1 MKTRSKTVAKLF
13 STPAFLSHL
22 PVVAGMPVPVFVT
35 WFDGVPDFRVP
46 DTQKV
51 AECLKLR
58 LCGICGRKLGEH
70 MYFIGGPLSKANKL
84 FNDPP
89 MHKACAEFSSRVCPY
104 LTGKRQDYSRRA
116 VPDKTRVTKL
126 MAHGRPAELFILKA
140 RTKDLALT
148 QVQGKYLITIT
159 KNFVGCA
166 KLA

>member
-1 MKTRSKTVAKLF
+1 MKTRSKAASETVVVP
-13 STPAFLSHL
+13 SFLAHL
-22 PVVAGMPVPVFVT
+22 PVVAGMPVPFFVT

-46 DTQKV
+46 DTEKV
-51 AECLKLR
+51 AECLKFR

-104 LTGKRQDYSRRA
+104 LTGKRQGYSRRA
-116 VPDKTRVTKL
+116 VPDKARVTKL

-140 RTKDLALT
+140 RTKETLRSQRCRAN
-148 QVQGKYLITIT
+148 I
-159 KNFVGCA
+159 
-166 KLA
+166 